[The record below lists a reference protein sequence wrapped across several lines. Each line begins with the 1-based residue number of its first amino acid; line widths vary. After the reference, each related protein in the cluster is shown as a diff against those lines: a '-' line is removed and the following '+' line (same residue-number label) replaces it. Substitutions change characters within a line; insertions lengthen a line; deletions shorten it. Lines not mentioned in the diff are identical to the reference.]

1 MVVRGD
7 IIGKIESSLGLYAVF
22 FSSKL
27 GRAYMDICYIFQ
39 FFYAWIIYS
48 NKKSKLE
55 NRRCKW
61 HRKKLFQKVL
71 GIG

>member
-1 MVVRGD
+1 MVVWGD

-48 NKKSKLE
+48 NKKRVNWKRE
-55 NRRCKW
+55 DVNDTEKNCF
-61 HRKKLFQKVL
+61 KKF
-71 GIG
+71 